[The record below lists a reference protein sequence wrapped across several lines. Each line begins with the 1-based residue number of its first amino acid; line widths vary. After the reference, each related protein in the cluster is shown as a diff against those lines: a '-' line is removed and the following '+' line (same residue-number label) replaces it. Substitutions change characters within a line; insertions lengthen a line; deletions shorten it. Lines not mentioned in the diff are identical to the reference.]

1 MSYCWSDDHRRKVRE
16 YAVSD
21 VLDGMSLIGAAVLWN
36 VQLSE
41 LKQLVDDARVNGR
54 GES

>member
-1 MSYCWSDDHRRKVRE
+1 MSYTWSDDHRRKVRE

-36 VQLSE
+36 VQLAE
-41 LKQLVDDARVNGR
+41 LTRLVDDARDNGR
-54 GES
+54 GQP